1 MCDQKVQY
9 WSARRAYVQSA
20 TQFLRFALVGVV
32 GFVADAGVL
41 RLVVSALGFNLYAG
55 RVVSFLVAVTV
66 TWALNRVFTFRHT
79 GARAAQWL
87 RFVCANSLGGAA
99 NFGVYALLVGT
110 LSSMRENPTV
120 AVACGSLVGMGL
132 NFTLMKRVVFR

>member
-1 MCDQKVQY
+1 MSDQNAQY
-9 WSARRAYVQSA
+9 WMARPAHVQSA

-32 GFVADAGVL
+32 GFTIDAGVL
-41 RLVVSALGFNLYAG
+41 RLVVGAFGLNLYAG

-79 GARAAQWL
+79 GAPAAQWL
-87 RFVCANSLGGAA
+87 RFVCANALGGAV

-110 LSSMRENPTV
+110 LSGMRENPSV
-120 AVACGSLVGMGL
+120 AVACGSLVGMSL
-132 NFTLMKRVVFR
+132 NFILMKRVVFR